1 MEDFKPIELND
12 KNVFDYFFSQDPPQ
26 TSELT
31 FSNLFMWRHRYNPLW
46 RRWNDCL
53 LIILRPLDSLA
64 FGLPPV
70 GPGDKMPALDFL
82 SKSLEDTA
90 NQVMICR
97 VTKDFVDRYVDPE
110 QYKIAKD
117 PDNSDYVYLADDL
130 INLPGNKYHAK
141 RNLISRFMKDYDFEY
156 RDLDLDL
163 VHCCL
168 NLQESWCEVK
178 DCGESP
184 ALMAEDMAIYEAMK
198 NYGELDYKG
207 GVILIDSKVGAFSL
221 GEMLN
226 PDTVVIHIEKANPD
240 IPGLYAVINQLFC
253 KEAWSQAK
261 YVNREQD
268 LGVEGLRK
276 AKKSYYPHHMVEKFI
291 LKPKTS

>member
-1 MEDFKPIELND
+1 MEDFKPVELDD
-12 KNVFDYFFSQDPPQ
+12 KNVFDHFFFQDPPQ

-31 FSNLFMWRHRYNPLW
+31 FTNLFMWRHRYNPLW
-46 RRWNDCL
+46 RRWNDCV

-70 GPGDKMPALDFL
+70 GLGNKRAALDFL
-82 SKSLEDTA
+82 SKSLEDSA

-97 VTKDFVDRYVDPE
+97 VANDFVDRYVDPK
-110 QYKIAKD
+110 QYDVVKD

-141 RNLISRFMKDYDFEY
+141 KNHINRFMKDYEFEY

-178 DCGESP
+178 DCGENP
-184 ALMAEDMAIYEAMK
+184 ALMAEDMAIYEALK
-198 NYGELDYKG
+198 NYEELDYKG
-207 GVILIDSKVGAFSL
+207 GVILINSKVEAFSL

-226 PDTVVIHIEKANPD
+226 PETAVVHVEKANPE

-253 KEAWSQAK
+253 KEAWSQVN
-261 YVNREQD
+261 YMNREQD
-268 LGVEGLRK
+268 LGVKGLRK
-276 AKKSYYPHHMVEKFI
+276 AKQSYYPHHMVEKFI